1 MPIIVI
7 YIIGFLIIIELVEV
21 SQMKINDTQ
30 RIAAANS
37 YRKSTED
44 KVAQTE
50 GKKLK
55 KKDEVNIS
63 PEAQQLLGAST
74 AKQHIE
80 ELKQSY
86 QTGTY
91 HVEANK
97 IAEKLLPYI

>member
-1 MPIIVI
+1 
-7 YIIGFLIIIELVEV
+7 
-21 SQMKINDTQ
+21 MKINDTQ
-30 RIAAANS
+30 RIAAMNT
-37 YRKSTED
+37 YRKSNDE
-44 KVAQTE
+44 KMAQAE

-63 PEAQQLLGAST
+63 PEAKELLGAS
-74 AKQHIE
+74 ASKHHIE

-86 QTGTY
+86 LTGTY